1 MREHTSALEAAKG
14 KGLFRGE
21 PGKDKEVD
29 RAIYGETEDGRDV
42 VCYLVVFQRAE

>member
-21 PGKDKEVD
+21 PGKDKEVEQFME
-29 RAIYGETEDGRDV
+29 RQRMEGMW
-42 VCYLVVFQRAE
+42 LVI